1 MPAFRCPSI
10 LGLSGLGHLWG
21 TGKRSAEAT
30 PPRPPSEF
38 ESVLGVDRC
47 SNPQVEE
54 STRRDQNTAILGGS
68 PGRTRTRG
76 GRHRLHAAAE
86 PARAGAISGGLNNNR
101 EFAGCAVE
109 APAGIPREVEN
120 LLYDPQTS
128 GGLLISLPESSAAEF
143 ERSLEGAYRI
153 GRVVP
158 RREKPICLI

>member
-1 MPAFRCPSI
+1 
-10 LGLSGLGHLWG
+10 
-21 TGKRSAEAT
+21 
-30 PPRPPSEF
+30 
-38 ESVLGVDRC
+38 
-47 SNPQVEE
+47 
-54 STRRDQNTAILGGS
+54 
-68 PGRTRTRG
+68 
-76 GRHRLHAAAE
+76 
-86 PARAGAISGGLNNNR
+86 LNNNR

-128 GGLLISLPESSAAEF
+128 GGLLISLSESSAAEF